1 MRQWRLIYDKPTSGV
16 RNMAVDAALLHSGT
30 PTLRL
35 YGWSPACLSL
45 GYGQR
50 SSEVDMA
57 AVERYGWQVVRRPT
71 GGRAILHADEVTYS
85 LTLPIDDP
93 IAQGGIIDSYRR
105 ISAGLMAGLATMGL
119 MADPPQ
125 EAESAYGSGAICFET
140 PAHYE
145 IAVRGRKL
153 IGSAQVRRKHALLQ
167 HGSLPLHGDMGRIC
181 DVLHYVD
188 EAQRAAARIH
198 VRQRAT
204 HLCDALNT
212 DTVSWEVAAAA
223 LVQGIAATFQVC
235 LNIAE
240 LTPAEEALAQTL
252 MTDVYGSAEWTYRR

>member
-50 SSEVDMA
+50 SSEVDFA

-93 IAQGGIIDSYRR
+93 LAQGGIIDSYRR
-105 ISAGLMAGLATMGL
+105 ISAGLIAGLAVLGL
-119 MADPPQ
+119 TVDSPQ
-125 EAESAYGSGAICFET
+125 KAESAYGSGPICFET

-145 IAVRGRKL
+145 ITVRGRKL
-153 IGSAQVRRKHALLQ
+153 IGSAQVRRKPALLQ
-167 HGSLPLHGDMGRIC
+167 HGSLPLRGDMGQIC

-188 EAQRAAARIH
+188 EAQRAAARVH
-198 VRQRAT
+198 VRQQAV
-204 HLCDALNT
+204 HLCEALNT
-212 DTVSWEVAAAA
+212 DTVSRELIMAA
-223 LVQGIAATFQVC
+223 LADGIAATFQVS

-240 LTPAEEALAQTL
+240 LTPAEETLAQTL
-252 MTDVYGSAEWTYRR
+252 MADVYGSAEWTCRR